1 MTKEISIRQQAS
13 MNRWALIIKDQR
25 ASGKT
30 VRAFCREQGLSWHA
44 YYYWLRKIRQ
54 MLLDNN
60 QQAAEMHNTFA
71 EVPCHGSY
79 VPSSDEGSITMHIG
93 TASLELRGNVNGS
106 SLRTAMQLL
115 KELHL

>member
-1 MTKEISIRQQAS
+1 MTKEISVRQQAS
-13 MNRWALIIKDQR
+13 MDRWALIIKEQR

-30 VRAFCREQGLSWHA
+30 VRAFCREQDLSWHA

-60 QQAAEMHNTFA
+60 QQAAEMPTFA
-71 EVPCHGSY
+71 EVTCPGSY

-93 TASLELRGNVNGS
+93 TASLELKGNVNSS

-115 KELHL
+115 KELDL

>member
-1 MTKEISIRQQAS
+1 MTKEISIKQQAS
-13 MNRWALIIKDQR
+13 MNRWALIIKEQH

-30 VRAFCREQGLSWHA
+30 VRAFCRDQGLSWHA

-60 QQAAEMHNTFA
+60 QQSAEMHTFA
-71 EVPCHGSY
+71 EVLCPGTY

-106 SLRTAMQLL
+106 SLRTAMLLL
-115 KELHL
+115 KELDL

>member
-30 VRAFCREQGLSWHA
+30 VRAFCRDQGLSWHA
-44 YYYWLRKIRQ
+44 YYYWRRKIRQ
-54 MLLDNN
+54 ILLDNN
-60 QQAAEMHNTFA
+60 QQAAEVHTFV
-71 EVPCHGSY
+71 EVPYPGSY
-79 VPSSDEGSITMHIG
+79 VPSSNEGSITMHIG

-115 KELHL
+115 KELDL

>member
-1 MTKEISIRQQAS
+1 MTKEISVRQQAS
-13 MNRWALIIKDQR
+13 MDRWALIIKEQR

-30 VRAFCREQGLSWHA
+30 VRAFCREQDLSWHA

-60 QQAAEMHNTFA
+60 QQAAEMHTFA
-71 EVPCHGSY
+71 EVPCPGSY
-79 VPSSDEGSITMHIG
+79 VHSSDEGSITMHIG
-93 TASLELRGNVNGS
+93 NTSLELKGNVNGS

-115 KELHL
+115 KELDL